1 MVLGLSADLITK
13 EVVFQKCYLP
23 GEVPEKYWLIDGVF
37 GIETSTN
44 GGALFGMGQGKH
56 QWFAALSV
64 LAITALCTW
73 LFVFKAARDRFLTIC
88 LGVISGG
95 ILGNLFDRVGLG
107 FREGYLEETRYH
119 VRDWIHFRI
128 EGVPYFDPWPNF
140 NIADC
145 LLVCGAGV
153 LFIHALF
160 FAKPQ
165 KPASSADNKTDH
177 ANETGNAKE
186 AGDAKKAGDANET
199 GQSKTVGESDV
210 SN

>member
-1 MVLGLSADLITK
+1 MNSNKTANKTLAINQDERLPVNRFVLFFALMVLGLSADLITK

-23 GEVPEKYWLIDGVF
+23 GEVPEKYWLIDDVF

-107 FREGYLEETRYH
+107 FREGYLEDR
-119 VRDWIHFRI
+119 
-128 EGVPYFDPWPNF
+128 
-140 NIADC
+140 
-145 LLVCGAGV
+145 
-153 LFIHALF
+153 
-160 FAKPQ
+160 
-165 KPASSADNKTDH
+165 
-177 ANETGNAKE
+177 
-186 AGDAKKAGDANET
+186 
-199 GQSKTVGESDV
+199 
-210 SN
+210 